1 MATIAFIGLGNMGG
15 PMASNLVKAGHNLKV
30 YDLVPEAVAQLVKEG
45 AVEVKSPREAVAG
58 VDFVV
63 SMLPAGK
70 HVAGVYLGE
79 EGILD
84 VLDSKVVVID
94 SSTIDADTA
103 RQVGEAAGERGI
115 AMMDCPV
122 SGGVAA
128 AAAGTLA
135 FMCGG
140 KADTFEKVK
149 PVLEGMGDKIF
160 HAGDHGA
167 GQIAKMC
174 NNMLLS
180 VLMVGTSESLRL
192 GQDNGLDPA
201 VLSEIMKASSG
212 SNWALQVYNPCPGVM
227 EKAPASNDYKPG
239 FMVDL
244 MCKDL
249 NLALDNALRNNAATP
264 MGALARSL
272 YTSHAR
278 KGNGKRDFSSIF
290 EFLG

>member
-1 MATIAFIGLGNMGG
+1 
-15 PMASNLVKAGHNLKV
+15 MASNLVKAGHSLSV
-30 YDLVPEAVAQLVKEG
+30 YDLVPEAVEKLVNEG
-45 AVEVKSPREAVAG
+45 ARAADNPGQAVEGA
-58 VDFVV
+58 DFVV
-63 SMLPAGK
+63 TMLPAGK
-70 HVAGVYLGE
+70 HVAGIYLGE
-79 EGILD
+79 DGLLQSLD
-84 VLDSKVVVID
+84 PKTVVID
-94 SSTIDADTA
+94 SSTIDAETSRSVGQAA
-103 RQVGEAAGERGI
+103 REMGI
-115 AMMDCPV
+115 GMMDCPV
-122 SGGVAA
+122 SGGVAG
-128 AAAGTLA
+128 AAAGTLS

-140 KADTFEKVK
+140 AAETFEKAK
-149 PVLEGMGDKIF
+149 PILECMGAKIF

-180 VLMVGTSESLRL
+180 VLMVGTSEALRL
-192 GQDNGLDPA
+192 GQDNGLDPK
-201 VLSEIMKASSG
+201 VLSEIMGASSG
-212 SNWALQVYNPCPGVM
+212 KNWTLEVYNPCPGVM
-227 EKAPASNDYKPG
+227 ENVPSSNDYKPG

-249 NLALDNALRNNAATP
+249 NLALENALQNGSSTP